1 MVSLEGKQTNK
12 NSFNFKSELVIKS
25 LMKNEIEA
33 IHSAI
38 HPETTVEINS
48 RGRAEISVEENNQ
61 LRMVFEAIDFISL
74 RAMISSYLRWIDAAI
89 SSLDVVEM

>member
-1 MVSLEGKQTNK
+1 MISLEEEQTKN

-25 LMKNEIEA
+25 LMENEIKA

-38 HPETTVEINS
+38 HPETTVEISS
-48 RGRAEISVEENNQ
+48 RGRAKICVEEANQ

>member
-1 MVSLEGKQTNK
+1 MISLAEEQIK
-12 NSFNFKSELVIKS
+12 NDSFNFKSVLVIKS
-25 LMKNEIEA
+25 LMENEIKA

-48 RGRAEISVEENNQ
+48 RGRAKISVEENNQ